1 MAARSYPLRALALA
15 AVLAPPAG
23 ALQAAAPVARH
34 VEGSLANGA
43 RYTFDVPPN
52 WNGTL
57 LLFSRGYSAGPS
69 SGPVRNV
76 ARGEKEL
83 LLARGFALAAS
94 GFSKAGW
101 ALEEAVPDQ
110 VATLDAFAAQV
121 GKPARTIAWGTSM
134 GGLVTLALLER
145 HPERFDAGL
154 ALCASAAGT
163 VGMMNAA
170 LDGAFAFKTLLAPD
184 SALPILFDGP
194 TGAGKA
200 QLAEWQRQLDA
211 AQDSA
216 QGRARLALA
225 ATLGQVPTWVE
236 AGSAQPGL
244 HDYAAQQRQLYR
256 GFIGATLLP
265 RDDQLRRAGGNF
277 SWNTGIDYAD
287 QLQRTGRADF
297 VRALYL
303 EAGLDLD
310 ADLARLAAAP
320 RIAAEAGPVAYMKRN
335 YAPSGRLVKPVL
347 VVQTVSDPVTLAEFN
362 RDYAR
367 IAAVAGA
374 ADMVREAY
382 VQRVGHCNFK
392 PGETVAALLTLQQ
405 RVAGGAWTGA
415 TAPALNALAT
425 EIDRDGG
432 DYAPFTPAPF
442 VRPCSGLE
450 ARCAGESA
458 GATSSIKAAPAP

>member
-1 MAARSYPLRALALA
+1 MAARSPVLTLRALALA
-15 AVLAPPAG
+15 SMLALP
-23 ALQAAAPVARH
+23 AAAAERH
-34 VEGSLANGA
+34 LEGSLPNGA
-43 RYTFDVPPN
+43 RYSFDVPAN

-57 LLFSRGYSAGPS
+57 LLFSRGYSSGPS
-69 SGPVRNV
+69 TGPVRNV

-134 GGLVTLALLER
+134 GGLVTLALMER

-184 SALPILFDGP
+184 SDLPILFNGP
-194 TGAGKA
+194 TGDGKR
-200 QLAEWQRQLDA
+200 QLAEWQRALDA
-211 AQDSA
+211 AQASA
-216 QGRARLALA
+216 VGRARLALA
-225 ATLGQVPTWVE
+225 ATLGQVPTWIE
-236 AGSAQPGL
+236 AGSASPAL

-277 SWNTGIDYAD
+277 SWNTGIDYAA
-287 QLQRTGRADF
+287 QLRSTGRLDF
-297 VRALYL
+297 VRALYA

-335 YAPSGRLVKPVL
+335 YAPTGRLARPVML
-347 VVQTVSDPVTLAEFN
+347 VQTVSDPVTLAEFN
-362 RDYAR
+362 RDYAQT
-367 IAAVAGA
+367 ATKAGA
-374 ADMVREAY
+374 GAMVREAY

-405 RVAGGAWTGA
+405 RVSGGAWTGMA
-415 TAPALNALAT
+415 AAELNALASS
-425 EIDRDGG
+425 IAPDGG
-432 DYAPFTPAPF
+432 DYTPFTPAPF
-442 VRPCSGLE
+442 VRSCSGIE
-450 ARCAGESA
+450 THCAGEVA
-458 GATSSIKAAPAP
+458 GAAIPVSGK